1 MMLRSTQLIVL
12 SEVLSL
18 KSLLKNITCLKLFMI
33 TLNFIL
39 KNVKLYHKSF
49 SGLSGIKVLVYHL
62 LKRVLF
68 SRNQGNTD

>member
-33 TLNFIL
+33 ILNFLL
-39 KNVKLYHKSF
+39 KNVKLSSLELFRALWNQSTCLSF
-49 SGLSGIKVLVYHL
+49 VEKGPL
-62 LKRVLF
+62 
-68 SRNQGNTD
+68 Q